1 MNEENLDQ
9 QFEAI
14 DTNQLT
20 ELGNRAI
27 KLKLIAGHGFH
38 GGKYELLR
46 QGEVIT
52 LSPKE
57 AMSYLTL
64 LINEAESL

>member
-1 MNEENLDQ
+1 MEEENLDPLA
-9 QFEAI
+9 AI

-20 ELGNRAI
+20 ELGNRAV

-38 GGKYELLR
+38 KGRYELLR

-57 AMSYLTL
+57 AIGYLKL
-64 LINEAESL
+64 LINEAES

>member
-1 MNEENLDQ
+1 MDEENLEQ
-9 QFEAI
+9 LGVI

-38 GGKYELLR
+38 GGQYELLR

-57 AMSYLTL
+57 ALGYLTI
-64 LINEAESL
+64 LINESESP

>member
-1 MNEENLDQ
+1 MEEENLDPLA
-9 QFEAI
+9 EI

-20 ELGNRAI
+20 ELGNRAV

-38 GGKYELLR
+38 KGRYELLR
-46 QGEVIT
+46 KGEVIT

-57 AMSYLTL
+57 AIVYLKL
-64 LINEAESL
+64 LINEAES